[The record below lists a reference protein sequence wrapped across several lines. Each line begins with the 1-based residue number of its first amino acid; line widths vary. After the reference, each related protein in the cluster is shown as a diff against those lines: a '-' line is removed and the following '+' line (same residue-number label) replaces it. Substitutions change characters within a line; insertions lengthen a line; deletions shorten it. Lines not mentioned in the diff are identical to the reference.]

1 MLFLLLSQYWCFQN
15 SEFNNTILYQN
26 DGRVIY
32 LINKGVISLYVLEQ
46 GRMLLK
52 FNILRLHYVTH
63 YCARIECNFL
73 KQPWSNTRSKFC
85 AIWENNIETLQK
97 LFYMIQSRCSIYS
110 HFLKPL
116 HWNIHEL
123 WHHALIL
130 MKITVHSFFY
140 KSQ

>member
-116 HWNIHEL
+116 HWNIHQL

>member
-85 AIWENNIETLQK
+85 AIWENNIETSQK

-116 HWNIHEL
+116 HWNIHQL

>member
-85 AIWENNIETLQK
+85 AIWEKNIETLQK

-116 HWNIHEL
+116 HWNIHQL

>member
-63 YCARIECNFL
+63 YCARIERNFL

-116 HWNIHEL
+116 HWNIHQL

>member
-26 DGRVIY
+26 EGRVIY

-116 HWNIHEL
+116 HWNIHQL

>member
-26 DGRVIY
+26 EGRVIY

-63 YCARIECNFL
+63 DCARIECNFL

-116 HWNIHEL
+116 HWNIHQL
-123 WHHALIL
+123 WHQALI
-130 MKITVHSFFY
+130 SNEDYSRRFREN
-140 KSQ
+140 S